1 MRLVLDC
8 PVVVPERADDIPG
21 PVSWEGQED
30 SVFLRWPEPLRPNGL
45 ILMYE
50 IKYKLSTDVSDLI
63 VFFITVEPEAGLSS
77 PMLCYLHVKV
87 GDVRS
92 V

>member
-30 SVFLRWPEPLRPNGL
+30 SVFLRWLEPLRPNGL

-50 IKYKLSTDVSDLI
+50 IKYKLSTDVSDPNLTLI
-63 VFFITVEPEAGLSS
+63 LHNNGAVGRFFLPHNTVWGGSD
-77 PMLCYLHVKV
+77 
-87 GDVRS
+87 G
-92 V
+92 